1 MLHPPTILCI
11 DDNVLTLAI
20 RKAMLESRDY
30 RVFTAD
36 NGPAGL
42 GIAKREQIDVVIL
55 DYNMPGMDGGK
66 VAEELRTKHPDVAIL
81 LLSGFPSNIPDLLL
95 TIVDGFIYK
104 GSSPAVLL
112 QEVERVTTERR
123 NRLGRLSRTSDYSRK
138 QVEQA
143 RRLIASPNQRIR
155 LCRRRRKR

>member
-30 RVFTAD
+30 RVFTAE
-36 NGPAGL
+36 NGPAGVE
-42 GIAKREQIDVVIL
+42 IANREQIDVIIL
-55 DYNMPGMDGGK
+55 DYNMPGMDGGV
-66 VAEELRTKHPDVAIL
+66 VAEELRTKHPEVAIL
-81 LLSGFPSNIPDLLL
+81 LLSGFPSKIPDSLLA
-95 TIVDGFIYK
+95 IVDGFVYK
-104 GSSPAVLL
+104 GSSPTVLL
-112 QEVERVTTERR
+112 QEVERVRAEGR
-123 NRLGRLSRTSDYSRK
+123 NRLGRLSTSNYSRK

-143 RRLIASPNQRIR
+143 RKSIASPNQRIR